1 MNKRY
6 TIRKQTFVVLSQILI
21 MSILIQV
28 LLGWDPKVFCLS
40 LPINA
45 LAVGILRR
53 YRAPAAVT
61 PTLNPGSGMYS
72 FIARVVFWVFVAIIL
87 FFVAKRFR

>member
-1 MNKRY
+1 VQSLRGNEYDRRSSATNLNHEQAICHSK
-6 TIRKQTFVVLSQILI
+6 TDIRRFE
-21 MSILIQV
+21 
-28 LLGWDPKVFCLS
+28 P
-40 LPINA
+40 
-45 LAVGILRR
+45 VGILRR